1 MQMQREDK
9 CAWTDQLHKA
19 QLDES
24 NRRKDSWVDLVN
36 ELVRQE
42 PSIER
47 FISFRCDRDL
57 GVLMTVDGLKVHLLA
72 KGMYSRSEKA
82 FVDDLEHTARGIRG
96 YFNKNRWREI
106 VSRVEREADTIGV
119 KGAVSLICIQCECAL
134 LKFPPE
140 VVIQETSVRMQW
152 KDIATCTI
160 DEDEGITVEWCNPT
174 IIWSGVLSSVKPAA
188 ERLAKKVPLYS
199 NHLTA

>member
-1 MQMQREDK
+1 MQHEEKFTWDE
-9 CAWTDQLHKA
+9 QLRKA
-19 QLDES
+19 QADES
-24 NRRKDSWVDLVN
+24 SRRKDSWVDLVN

-42 PSIER
+42 PSIEK

-57 GVLMTVDGLKVHLLA
+57 GVLMTVDGLKVHLVT
-72 KGMYSRSEKA
+72 KGMYSRSERA
-82 FVDDLEHTARGIRG
+82 FVEDLEHTARGIRG

-106 VSRVEREADTIGV
+106 VSRVEKEADAIGI
-119 KGAVSLICIQCECAL
+119 KGATNLICMQCERSS

-140 VVIQETSVRMQW
+140 VVIRETSVHMQW

-160 DEDEGITVEWCNPT
+160 DDDGIIVEWCNPT
-174 IIWSGVLSSVKPAA
+174 VTWRGVPSDVKPAA

-199 NHLTA
+199 NHLAT

>member
-1 MQMQREDK
+1 MQREEK
-9 CAWTDQLHKA
+9 FTWTEQLHKA

-24 NRRKDSWVDLVN
+24 SRRKDSWIDLVN
-36 ELVRQE
+36 ELVRHE

-72 KGMYSRSEKA
+72 KGMYSRSERA
-82 FVDDLEHTARGIRG
+82 FVDDLELTARGIRG
-96 YFNKNRWREI
+96 YYNRNRWREI
-106 VSRVEREADTIGV
+106 VSRVEKEVDVAGV
-119 KGAVSLICIQCECAL
+119 KGATSLICGQCERSL

-140 VVIQETSVRMQW
+140 VVIDETSVRLQW
-152 KDIATCTI
+152 KDIAMCII
-160 DEDEGITVEWCNPT
+160 DECDGIVVEWCNPT
-174 IIWSGVLSSVKPAA
+174 VVWRGSVSDVKPAA

-199 NHLTA
+199 SHLAA